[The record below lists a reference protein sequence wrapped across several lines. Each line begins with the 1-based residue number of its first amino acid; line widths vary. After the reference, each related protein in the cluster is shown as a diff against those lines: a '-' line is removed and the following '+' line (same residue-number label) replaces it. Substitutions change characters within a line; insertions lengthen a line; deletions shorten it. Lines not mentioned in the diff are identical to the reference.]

1 MKYIRLFFVFLAFTS
16 CVEVEFKSP
25 MPSKGEK
32 LDKLP
37 EDLISYFMSLDKDS
51 AGNSKLNLDEINS
64 DFDWNEP
71 LPEDVILKKWKHKYF
86 LNQKGDN
93 YWQIIMIKP
102 EANKSFG
109 VYHLDGNE
117 PKVIDELISITKV
130 EEFFDKDG
138 DLDRVVL
145 DPSLKEFKKIIKSNA
160 FEKIELF
167 EE

>member
-1 MKYIRLFFVFLAFTS
+1 MKYIKLLVVFIAFTS

-25 MPSKGEK
+25 MPSKGSK

-51 AGNSKLNLDEINS
+51 AGNNKLNLNELNS

-93 YWQIIMIKP
+93 FWQIIMIKP
-102 EANKSFG
+102 EPNNSFG
-109 VYHLDGNE
+109 VYQLDGNE
-117 PKVIDELISITKV
+117 PRVIAELKSITKV
-130 EEFFDKDG
+130 EEFFNEDG

-160 FEKIELF
+160 FEKIDLF
-167 EE
+167 ED